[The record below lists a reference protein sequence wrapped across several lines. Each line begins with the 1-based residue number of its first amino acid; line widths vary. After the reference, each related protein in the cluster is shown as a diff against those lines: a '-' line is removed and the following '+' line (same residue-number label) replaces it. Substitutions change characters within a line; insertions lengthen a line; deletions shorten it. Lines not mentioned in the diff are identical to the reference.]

1 MSSRGLTRGVGGQS
15 PESARFITFARGP
28 APEQGLNINAAVAAW
43 QDRLGLWMLGP
54 TEQVSSCWT
63 RRVAA
68 TRPGA
73 PTVAPSTSYTPADAG
88 AMTCTQATTPTQVR
102 SSLANSGG
110 DGSTTQAGRTS
121 RSHLHQPGP
130 ALPNQLVSRGGDFD
144 SRYVKRC
151 PDGHFAKA
159 SQWARQSRA
168 AIRGEGGSRAG
179 RDRRAAS
186 AVRGG
191 AGPLVVAQRGGL
203 YRSGAPPRP
212 MRARCPPSSSV
223 SSQKF
228 HHKRRAASP
237 SVGLPPTHV
246 SSQTPGQVPGSSW
259 SILGE
264 PPTGTPGKMP

>member
-191 AGPLVVAQRGGL
+191 AGPLVSSAARRLVPEAGLDLVLCGPDAHPAHRYRVRSSTINGGRL
-203 YRSGAPPRP
+203 PRP
-212 MRARCPPSSSV
+212 WGCRP
-223 SSQKF
+223 
-228 HHKRRAASP
+228 
-237 SVGLPPTHV
+237 LT
-246 SSQTPGQVPGSSW
+246 
-259 SILGE
+259 
-264 PPTGTPGKMP
+264 